1 MENKYTNQ
9 VQEILVK
16 ASQEASKQQ
25 NASIHV
31 YHVLSECLKNDIVKS
46 LFLKLNVEMADVINW
61 VHQKLNSLP
70 KVNGNYQLN
79 LDNSFQKALVYTE
92 QLANR
97 LNDQYVG
104 VDCLLV
110 GCFSVLPELLKKY
123 NLTLVKVEEVLVMNR
138 QGQNLNSENG
148 EDTLN
153 PLEKYGRNLVEE
165 VRNNKIDPVIGRDQE
180 IRRVI
185 QILSRKSKNNPVLV
199 GDPGVG
205 KTAIV
210 EGLAWRIMRQDV
222 PISLKD
228 KTIIELDLGQL
239 IAGAKYRGEFEER
252 LKAVLEQV
260 EKSDGKI
267 ILFIDELHNLVGAG
281 KTDGAMDA
289 ANLLKPLLARG
300 ELHCIG
306 ATTYDEYRQYIE
318 KDKALERRFQMIQVD
333 QPSVMDTIS
342 ILRGLKDRFESFHGV
357 NIKDNALVAAATYSD
372 RYITNRYLPD
382 KAIDLVDEACA
393 LVRSELDSMPK
404 ELDELIRKQRQL
416 EIEEVSL
423 KDETETDSQLRLSEI
438 VNELAD
444 IKSKVAVLSRK
455 WDEEKQRLV
464 AFKVKKEELEKAKL
478 DLEQAQN
485 QANYELAARLQ
496 YEKIPMLEKE
506 IASQHELESEL
517 LLSDVDE
524 DLILKII
531 ASATKIDIAQLKAS
545 DREKY
550 LNLESNL
557 AKQVIGQDEAL
568 DLVSN
573 TILRAKANIQNEH
586 KPLGSFMF
594 LGPSGVGKTEVAKAL
609 AKQLFDD
616 EKNIIR
622 IDMSE
627 YMEKHSVSRLIG
639 APPGYV
645 GYDQGGQLSES
656 VRRNP
661 YSIVLFDEIEKAHPD
676 VFNILLQVLDEGELT
691 DNKGNHIDFKNTIII
706 MTSNLGYQFA
716 FETDLELRRK
726 EYLEVVFNHFRP
738 EFINR
743 IDEIIVFN
751 GLSGEVLVKIA
762 NKFMSE
768 LKARLLNQKIHL
780 EVSDDVLA
788 NIVNFGSD
796 VNLGARPMKRYIQ
809 KEIETLIAKKIIAGE
824 IGANDCITLVYD
836 DGFKVQIKK

>member
-9 VQEILVK
+9 VQEILLE
-16 ASQEASKQQ
+16 ASQNAQQ
-25 NASIHV
+25 QKHANVHV
-31 YHVLSECLKNDIVKS
+31 YHVLFECLKNEVVKS
-46 LFLKLNVEMADVINW
+46 LLLKLDISYDDAINW
-61 VHQKLNSLP
+61 IVYKSNGLA
-70 KVNGNYQLN
+70 KVSGQYQLS
-79 LDNSFQKALVYTE
+79 LDGSLQKALVYSQ
-92 QLANR
+92 QLANK
-97 LNDQYVG
+97 LNDKFVG
-104 VDCLLV
+104 VDCLFV
-110 GCFSVLPELLKKY
+110 GCLSVLPEFLKKY
-123 NLTLVKVEEVLVMNR
+123 TLNLSRVEEVLIMNR

-148 EDTLN
+148 EATLN

-228 KTIIELDLGQL
+228 KTIVELDLGQL

-333 QPSVMDTIS
+333 QPSVVDTIS

-416 EIEEVSL
+416 EIEEISL
-423 KDETETDSQLRLSEI
+423 KDETEADSQLRLSEI
-438 VNELAD
+438 VSELAEV
-444 IKSKVAVLSRK
+444 KSKVDVLSSK
-455 WDEEKQRLV
+455 WNEEKQRLA

-506 IASQHELESEL
+506 IISQHELESEL

-531 ASATKIDIAQLKAS
+531 SNATKIDIAQLKAS

-550 LNLESNL
+550 LNLEQKLSE
-557 AKQVIGQDEAL
+557 QVIGQDEAL
-568 DLVSN
+568 DLVAN

-616 EKNIIR
+616 EKNIVR

-645 GYDQGGQLSES
+645 GYDQGGQLSEA
-656 VRRNP
+656 VRRKP

-676 VFNILLQVLDEGELT
+676 VFNVLLQVLDEGELT
-691 DNKGNHIDFKNTIII
+691 DSKGNHIDFKNTIII

-716 FETDLELRRK
+716 FETDLDLRRR
-726 EYLEVVFNHFRP
+726 EYLEIVSKHFRP

-751 GLSGEVLVKIA
+751 GLNGDVLVKIA
-762 NKFMSE
+762 DKFMSE
-768 LKARLLNQKIHL
+768 LKTRLLNQKIHL
-780 EVSDDVLA
+780 EVSDGVLD

-824 IGANDCITLVYD
+824 IGANDYVVLRYD
-836 DGFKVQIKK
+836 NGFMVDKR